1 MLKPI
6 NIKSAFNINFNDKI
20 KKAYLKNRDNI
31 KKTPLQYSNYLSKKY
46 NNNVYLKR
54 ESTED
59 EIDYIDENQQYDY

>member
-31 KKTPLQYSNYLSKKY
+31 KKTPLHEINESIAFESSNIAKLNKQCLQGNSRFFCLF
-46 NNNVYLKR
+46 V
-54 ESTED
+54 
-59 EIDYIDENQQYDY
+59 